1 MKFSEKCCIVC
12 MADYTFGDYVSFI
25 NMTDTTNEYHDSLI
39 LNQIHDM
46 HITSPLKFMAE
57 IFESFPNLFIDHMF
71 KNWTNAHIQIVAQL
85 SKVNLCN
92 KDNQQME
99 QIYNSRY

>member
-1 MKFSEKCCIVC
+1 

-71 KNWTNAHIQIVAQL
+71 KLDECPYPNCGSVIKTQFTE
-85 SKVNLCN
+85 K
-92 KDNQQME
+92 
-99 QIYNSRY
+99 R